1 MTTPRTGSRTAEAT
15 VMTDPAEEAEF
26 LRQARGLE
34 SWARTQP
41 AGPAD
46 PAHVLRVHFDGTAP
60 GVRTYWLARWS
71 LVSRL
76 VRDAKQAGADEVT
89 DLGSLPLNF
98 SHPGALV
105 RIGTRSGGQWVS
117 VTPGLEAIAQAVTDM
132 EAGLSLGL
140 PWSVMG
146 LGPVWPWW
154 HGRFSSSGFPQ
165 R

>member
-1 MTTPRTGSRTAEAT
+1 MTG
-15 VMTDPAEEAEF
+15 DPAEQAEF
-26 LRQARGLE
+26 LRQTRGLE

-46 PAHVLRVHFDGTAP
+46 PAHVLRAHLDGTPP
-60 GVRTYWLARWS
+60 GVRTYLLARWS

-76 VRDAKQAGADEVT
+76 IRDARETGADQVT
-89 DLGSLPLNF
+89 DLGSLPLGM

-117 VTPGLEAIAQAVTDM
+117 VTPGMEAIAQAVTDM

-140 PWSVMG
+140 RWSVMG
-146 LGPVWPWW
+146 LGPVAALVARPVLV
-154 HGRFSSSGFPQ
+154 Q
-165 R
+165 RLPAALAPAQPSAGTARR